1 MAKAACNLEPEPPI
15 PLLDHTLGTW
25 EPNFVAQSPKPTS
38 TGTMSIFPN
47 SVVLRIDHITS
58 VTTLRPKGCS
68 QLSEKTGSVT
78 LGCVGWVTYVWTLG
92 LLVALDE
99 NWDEKKTG
107 TQASDHFSRCYQ
119 ILPYKDYENS

>member
-1 MAKAACNLEPEPPI
+1 MAKAACNLEPEPPTFG
-15 PLLDHTLGTW
+15 PHSGYLGTQLCC
-25 EPNFVAQSPKPTS
+25 PKSPKPTS
-38 TGTMSIFPN
+38 TGTVSIFPN

-78 LGCVGWVTYVWTLG
+78 LGCVGWVIYVWTLG

-99 NWDEKKTG
+99 NWDEKKMG
-107 TQASDHFSRCYQ
+107 TQASDHFSWCYQ
-119 ILPYKDYENS
+119 VLPYKEYENS